1 MSFVFTVFTVFFV
14 ILFVI
19 HIFQVL
25 EEVMRS
31 EASEKQLIERE
42 RNEISAETSTIQIQA
57 KRDLYELQKK

>member
-1 MSFVFTVFTVFFV
+1 M
-14 ILFVI
+14 I

-42 RNEISAETSTIQIQA
+42 RNEISAETSAIQIQA

>member
-1 MSFVFTVFTVFFV
+1 M
-14 ILFVI
+14 I

-42 RNEISAETSTIQIQA
+42 RNEISAETSAIQIQA
-57 KRDLYELQKK
+57 KRDLYEQQKK